1 MRRIIVVY
9 PNDYTN
15 MGEPILSTDP
25 NLLESNNPGE
35 NPMIMGV
42 EEDGA
47 IIVLCQRVE
56 FGRLRYYF
64 ARLGEKH
71 DRKYESPS
79 IQEALRLA
87 GSRKARLYRCYNHD
101 EFINHI
107 LAGHVVDQ
115 PGKEEYGT

>member
-71 DRKYESPS
+71 DRKYESSS
-79 IQEALRLA
+79 IQETLRLA
-87 GSRKARLYRCYNHD
+87 GSRKTRLYRFYNHD